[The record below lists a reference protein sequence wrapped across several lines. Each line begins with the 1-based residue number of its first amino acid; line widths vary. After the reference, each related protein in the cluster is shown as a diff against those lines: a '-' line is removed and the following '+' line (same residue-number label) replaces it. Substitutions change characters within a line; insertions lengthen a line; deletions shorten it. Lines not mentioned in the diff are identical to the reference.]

1 MALPKF
7 LTIPRPAVTNATQKS
22 FVNIF
27 SRLGSPSIPYTGKVS
42 VGKPNM
48 RAASKS
54 RLLQNFT
61 RRHSAKSF
69 LMAAAAIAL
78 AAPLLQAQAPAA
90 TPAAPPATPKSG
102 VDVAP
107 LPAAKPAPT
116 QATPDRSTAYYHATL
131 AHTYEDM
138 AINYG
143 RQEFVT
149 RAVEE
154 YKLAL
159 NSDPNSSQLA
169 TGLAE
174 LYFRA
179 GRVREAIQT
188 TQELIKKD
196 DNNLEAHKLLGR
208 IYLRSLGQ
216 EQQNQQQAQGT
227 PVSPSGQV
235 LDLAIAEFLKIVSL
249 EPKSLENHLLL
260 GQLYTVKHDNAKAEA
275 QFKAAQAIE
284 PASEDVVLNLA
295 RLHAESGDL
304 QGAANLLEAV
314 PESDRTTKEEF
325 ALGAAYEQLK
335 QSKKAI
341 AAYQRS
347 VNMEP
352 ENLDATRALAQALL
366 ADNQLNEA
374 QKVFQQLVDADP
386 EDVAALDRI
395 SEIQRRQGKYTQA
408 LTTVRKARAKDPNS
422 LEAGYNEGLLLDVLG
437 RYDEAIAVYEKMAEL
452 TVHANGA
459 YTPEE
464 KANRSIFLE
473 RLGSVY
479 HEQNKTA
486 EAIATYQKM
495 VELGGDFAKRGY
507 QGQVDTYR
515 DAKNFE
521 EATAICRKAVA
532 ANPDDRD
539 LKLLLAWQ
547 LADTGKLDEGLAM
560 ANGLLTGKAGDREV
574 YLQISQIQLRLKHWK
589 EAEDALAKAEPFAVK
604 DEDKANLFFQ
614 KGALAEREKK
624 YDQAEQLFHK
634 VLEIDPN
641 NAITLNNLGYML
653 ADKTSRYTDAL
664 KYIRKAV
671 ELEPMNGAYL
681 DSLGWVYLKLGQYE
695 PAEDNLR
702 KAVERT
708 STDPTVH
715 DHLGDLYEKT
725 GRIRLAAAQW
735 EISIAEFSKSAS
747 ADIEATEVAK
757 VQRKLEGARVKLAK
771 QESHAGNDAKQP

>member
-1 MALPKF
+1 MESSIRLQPSADSGDPV
-7 LTIPRPAVTNATQKS
+7 IPD
-22 FVNIF
+22 
-27 SRLGSPSIPYTGKVS
+27 LGKVS
-42 VGKPNM
+42 VEKANM
-48 RAASKS
+48 TETHQYS
-54 RLLQNFT
+54 RLQNFN
-61 RRHSAKSF
+61 RSNSGIYLGIF
-69 LMAAAAIAL
+69 AAALVCAT
-78 AAPLLQAQAPAA
+78 PLLQAQAPAA
-90 TPAAPPATPKSG
+90 PPANTG
-102 VDVAP
+102 VDIAP
-107 LPAAKPAPT
+107 LPAAKAAASPAP
-116 QATPDRSTAYYHATL
+116 DRATAYYHAAL

-138 AINYG
+138 AMNYG

-159 NSDPNSSQLA
+159 NADPNSSELA

-216 EQQNQQQAQGT
+216 EQQQQSQGGQS
-227 PVSPSGQV
+227 SPSSQV

-260 GQLYTVKHDNAKAEA
+260 GQLYSVKHDSAKAEA

-284 PASEDVVLNLA
+284 PDSEDVVLNLA

-304 QGAANLLEAV
+304 HGAADLLESV
-314 PESDRTTKEEF
+314 PVGDRTTKEEF

-335 QSKKAI
+335 ESKKAI

-347 VNMEP
+347 VDMEP
-352 ENLDATRALAQALL
+352 ENLDATRSLAQALL
-366 ADNQLNEA
+366 ADNQLDEA

-395 SEIQRRQGKYTQA
+395 SEIQRRQGKYTEA
-408 LTTVRKARAKDPNS
+408 LVTVRKARAKDPNS

-437 RYDEAIAVYEKMAEL
+437 RYDEAIATYEKMAEL

-459 YTPEE
+459 YTAEE

-479 HEQNKTA
+479 HEQNRTP

-495 VELGGDFAKRGY
+495 IELGGDFAKRGY

-515 DAKNFE
+515 DAKNFD
-521 EATAICRKAVA
+521 EATAVCRKAVA

-547 LADTGKLDEGLAM
+547 LADTGKLDEGLAL
-560 ANGLLTGKAGDREV
+560 ANGMLTGKPGDREV

-589 EAEDALAKAEPFAVK
+589 EAEDALAKAEPFAIK
-604 DEDKANLFFQ
+604 DEDKANLYFQ
-614 KGALAEREKK
+614 KGSLAEREKK

-735 EISIAEFSKSAS
+735 EISIAEFAKSAS
-747 ADIEATEVAK
+747 GDVEAAEVSK
-757 VQRKLEGARVKLAK
+757 VQKKLEGARVKLAK
-771 QESHAGNDAKQP
+771 QESNLGTDSKQP